1 MKWSDKSA
9 IIGKKHNCDAG
20 SLRLSLPG
28 CRSAVF
34 VLLPEP
40 PACISNKIC
49 AAQEEATKM
58 ESKIEVLAT
67 VKVQHSDDLYK
78 IVDCLNRTLKRNNL
92 MFGLALDENDKRQ
105 AVFTIYRT

>member
-1 MKWSDKSA
+1 MAACSLA
-9 IIGKKHNCDAG
+9 VYLRRLGRRGVKKRNCDHN
-20 SLRLSLPG
+20 LT
-28 CRSAVF
+28 VF

-49 AAQEEATKM
+49 AVQEETTKM

-67 VKVQHSDDLYK
+67 VKIQHSDDLYK
-78 IVDCLNRTLKRNNL
+78 IVDCLNRTLKRDNL